1 MLSSKRKAPP
11 MPMISYEKLS
21 LQASRQ
27 SGGSFDLNSIQS
39 HYNMLRN
46 LEKKQ
51 FELLKESRENTLK
64 QLKPIPMYFKL

>member
-1 MLSSKRKAPP
+1 MPKAPP
-11 MPMISYEKLS
+11 MPMVFHEKLS

-27 SGGSFDLNSIQS
+27 SGGSFSLNSIQS

-51 FELLKESRENTLK
+51 FEILKKSRENTLK
-64 QLKPIPMYFKL
+64 KLKPIPMYFKL